1 MKNKFALVASLVM
14 FIVLVIGLS
23 ALKIYSEIK
32 KTSDILNGNYYTK
45 TTLEE
50 AEFLGKFRE
59 GSRWWYSGGTRRSD
73 PRHDTIY
80 DEFKLINSGK
90 IIRIVSGST
99 GGHTGEKYVT
109 IAIIDFYSKD
119 TDKLIYQKFVIESV
133 KDYFE

>member
-1 MKNKFALVASLVM
+1 MKNKVSIVALLVIV
-14 FIVLVIGLS
+14 IVLVIGLS

-32 KTSDILNGNYYTK
+32 KNSDILNGNYYTK

-59 GSRWWYSGGTRRSD
+59 GSPWYIGGTLRSN
-73 PRHDTIY
+73 PRHDAIY